1 MALSEVT
8 HEDDAA
14 LLARASDPGHA
25 GARAAQSAFY
35 ARHVRYLYGALKR
48 REAVLARIGGIAIED
63 LVQETFQRAFQYG
76 GSFRADTTDPSGTTE
91 RARLQTRA
99 WLGRI
104 AERLIVNAI
113 AKPSEVV
120 ASELVEAASDEDVE
134 APPSSPGVR
143 AVRSALE
150 ELSDRE
156 QDILRVTALYQR
168 HGEKHQR
175 LPNDVSS
182 DLATRWGTNNENI
195 RAIRSRAMKK
205 LEARLREVLA
215 DDGGAR

>member
-1 MALSEVT
+1 MSLSDAIPE
-8 HEDDAA
+8 EDDAA
-14 LLARASDPGHA
+14 LLARAATTEHA
-25 GARAAQSAFY
+25 GARAAQAAFY

-48 REAVLARIGGIAIED
+48 REGVLARIGGIAIED

-76 GSFRADTTDPSGTTE
+76 GSFRADTADPE

-104 AERLIVNAI
+104 AERLVMNAI
-113 AKPSEVV
+113 AKPTEVV
-120 ASELVEAASDEDVE
+120 ASDFVEAATDEDVE
-134 APPSSPGVR
+134 VPPSSPGVR

-150 ELSDRE
+150 ELTDRE

-205 LEARLREVLA
+205 LEARLREVLEREGETA
-215 DDGGAR
+215 P

>member
-8 HEDDAA
+8 REEDDDAA
-14 LLARASDPGHA
+14 LLARAASSGQP

-48 REAVLARIGGIAIED
+48 REAVLSRIGGISLED

-76 GSFRADTTDPSGTTE
+76 GSFRADTTDPE

-120 ASELVEAASDEDVE
+120 ASELVESASDEDVE

-143 AVRSALE
+143 AVRTALE
-150 ELSDRE
+150 ELTDRE